1 MPRIQLNLSSIQ
13 LNQRIVAVSMPNSA
27 ANPKHTHSGNHAGP
41 GRAQRAALPV
51 VPMAS
56 GMGDALIGGDFL
68 RGRRVWVSF
77 STQQLFLAPLE
88 HGPWL
93 AVTRTDETPALSPA
107 SDNFLQENSA
117 TVPIDVVEDP
127 HRR

>member
-1 MPRIQLNLSSIQ
+1 MQAP
-13 LNQRIVAVSMPNSA
+13 
-27 ANPKHTHSGNHAGP
+27 
-41 GRAQRAALPV
+41 ALPV
-51 VPMAS
+51 VPMSS

-77 STQQLFLAPLE
+77 STHRLFLAPLE

-107 SDNFLQENSA
+107 PDSFLQENSA
-117 TVPIDVVEDP
+117 TVPSNVAEDP